1 MSSAVEPAASP
12 ALHKRHM
19 NEQIHESLQEH
30 VRTEPIGFFC
40 ECASPSCFDTV
51 WLTAADYE
59 NGRLNPRW
67 SVHAVGH

>member
-1 MSSAVEPAASP
+1 
-12 ALHKRHM
+12 M